1 MKGRECICKPVTDTP
16 AVSHLIL
23 LKSHEEGI
31 ISILM
36 EIKAEQAAFFV
47 ITCSG
52 MLHILKFNKYLLL
65 QTGYLDLQYCFNICL
80 FSLIF

>member
-1 MKGRECICKPVTDTP
+1 MKGRECICKPVTDPP
-16 AVSHLIL
+16 AVTHLIL

-31 ISILM
+31 ISILLEM
-36 EIKAEQAAFFV
+36 KVEQAAFFG

-65 QTGYLDLQYCFNICL
+65 QTGYLYLQYCFNIYL
-80 FSLIF
+80 FSFLF